1 MCILY
6 CSSYS
11 SNLSINIIDQFQTI
25 DDIRNRLIFEN
36 NFDIK
41 RIEAAITLTEGLS
54 LSKQYKMAKLF
65 LNQVK
70 YEQEQLLNNN
80 NNTFINGSLVNEI
93 N

>member
-1 MCILY
+1 
-6 CSSYS
+6 YS

-41 RIEAAITLTEGLS
+41 RIEAVITLTEGLS

-80 NNTFINGSLVNEI
+80 NNNTFINGSLVNEI